1 MVSMQTVPT
10 QVWLLRQ
17 PLVHAARQV
26 LSTGLHTSGEAQA
39 PPTTPQAADSTGVR
53 HTGTPS
59 AITQ

>member
-1 MVSMQTVPT
+1 VVSTQTVPA

-26 LSTGLHTSGEAQA
+26 LSTGLHTSGEAHAA
-39 PPTTPQAADSTGVR
+39 PTPQAADSCGVR